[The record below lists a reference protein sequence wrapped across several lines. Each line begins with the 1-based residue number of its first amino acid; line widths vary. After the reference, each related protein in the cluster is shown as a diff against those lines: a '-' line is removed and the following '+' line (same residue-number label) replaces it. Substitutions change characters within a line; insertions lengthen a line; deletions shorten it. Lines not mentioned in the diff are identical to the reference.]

1 LRVQVSPLCLL
12 LRIRGGRG
20 GSAAYPSSPRRY
32 GPAGRCAYRATS
44 ATCRWPSV
52 TACLS
57 AAQVGALSCSQA
69 RIGAR
74 PLPRPH
80 GNAVDHRTLR
90 EPERHR
96 RDLSRAASQRDVLA
110 PDSECGCWTRTSQ
123 QPSHGPQRD
132 SCRSQPGSQAVVGE
146 ARRSLQRRPQGSA
159 SAGRRL
165 GNSRRSCWSASG
177 PGVTRSPA
185 ASAWSSS
192 DNAGAA
198 RRSRSPSTTQRT
210 VTAPAN
216 ERHRPIGW
224 VASVGSSVS
233 PSA

>member
-52 TACLS
+52 TACVS

-110 PDSECGCWTRTSQ
+110 PDSECGCWTRPHTS
-123 QPSHGPQRD
+123 PHTALNATHAAHSPAHRRWWARHAGRFSAALRVRLLLVGGWGTAAAAAGAPLGRGSLGVRRPAPGRRPITPVPLGGRDRPQR
-132 SCRSQPGSQAVVGE
+132 
-146 ARRSLQRRPQGSA
+146 LSA
-159 SAGRRL
+159 
-165 GNSRRSCWSASG
+165 
-177 PGVTRSPA
+177 P
-185 ASAWSSS
+185 
-192 DNAGAA
+192 
-198 RRSRSPSTTQRT
+198 
-210 VTAPAN
+210 
-216 ERHRPIGW
+216 
-224 VASVGSSVS
+224 
-233 PSA
+233 